1 MKIRELPLEFR
12 KSGILY
18 RQLDKKVY
26 NKTDKDGKD
35 RVSGYV
41 IYSCKHDDGYFCY
54 EVFEYKLQNPHPMD
68 TVGWDKVEAYPNNES
83 FGSWAWSCPN
93 KDSLRKVM
101 NLHFG
106 IEYDDKIFKREI

>member
-18 RQLDKKVY
+18 HQLDKKVE
-26 NKTDKDGKD
+26 KKIDKDGNE

-68 TVGWDKVEAYPNNES
+68 TCGWDKVEYYPGNEA
-83 FGSWAWSCPN
+83 FGNCAWSCPN
-93 KDSLRKVM
+93 KDSLKKVM

-106 IEYDDKIFKREI
+106 IDYEEEMLNW